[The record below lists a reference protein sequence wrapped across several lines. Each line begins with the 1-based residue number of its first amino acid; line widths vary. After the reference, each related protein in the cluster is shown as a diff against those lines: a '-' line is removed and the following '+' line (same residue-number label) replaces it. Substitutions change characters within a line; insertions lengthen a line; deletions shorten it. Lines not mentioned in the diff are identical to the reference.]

1 MADVF
6 QVNGNDSSCMVCACA
21 MWPVWTDLECAT
33 STVMPCV
40 NRCLVHECA
49 VEQSMGGL
57 SMFSSEFGVLQDH
70 RLELSGCCGRPQ
82 GVNRQPA
89 CTSGNGGGKGIQCVL
104 VGWLPI
110 TMRDFSPLGNSF
122 SVAGVGWGARGPS
135 MAIEVAGASPSRLL
149 VMCTSCVRRMG
160 WCSVKPDLI
169 PVSGRPLGH
178 QLDGP
183 SSRKHTQTV
192 TRHAHGVFYFMCC
205 SAHNRD
211 YL

>member
-89 CTSGNGGGKGIQCVL
+89 CTSGNG
-104 VGWLPI
+104 VGE
-110 TMRDFSPLGNSF
+110 GNSVRPGWMASHHHARFQSAGEQLF
-122 SVAGVGWGARGPS
+122 SCRGGMGCS
-135 MAIEVAGASPSRLL
+135 RSEHGDRSCRCFALASFGDVH
-149 VMCTSCVRRMG
+149 VMCEA
-160 WCSVKPDLI
+160 
-169 PVSGRPLGH
+169 
-178 QLDGP
+178 DGLVQC
-183 SSRKHTQTV
+183 KT
-192 TRHAHGVFYFMCC
+192 
-205 SAHNRD
+205 
-211 YL
+211 